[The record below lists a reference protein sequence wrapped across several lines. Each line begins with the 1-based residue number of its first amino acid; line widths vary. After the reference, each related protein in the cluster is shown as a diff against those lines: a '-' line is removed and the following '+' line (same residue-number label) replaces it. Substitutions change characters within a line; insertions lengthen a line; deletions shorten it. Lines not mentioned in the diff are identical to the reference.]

1 MNIRKIFSLGFY
13 GLLVISAM
21 LIPTRAQAQIDS
33 DDDDF
38 ELIKNLEIFH
48 TLMRDIR
55 IMYVEETSSGEL
67 IKTAMDKMLETLD
80 PYTVYYPE
88 SLVEDVRFMNTG
100 EYAGIGANVVKMKN
114 GYVVETVFKDSP
126 ADKAMLKVGDKIL
139 KINDKTT
146 ADKNMDELD
155 LLMKGEPGTSVKLD
169 IESAGAG
176 KTVTLKRAMIDVPNI
191 PYSGEIAPKIGYINL
206 SGFTQNC
213 GKEFRDAFVKLKNDK
228 KIEKLI
234 IDLRY
239 NPGGLLVEAVNIV
252 NLFVNKGEV
261 VVDMRGRVSE
271 WNKVFKA
278 ENAPL
283 DTEIPIVVLVN
294 GNSASAAEIVSGAL
308 QDLDRAVIIGE
319 KTYGKGLVQSTRD
332 LVFNSKMKVTT
343 AKYYIPSGRC
353 IQKLDYGHKD
363 STGKATRINETA
375 NKTFKTKNGRP
386 VKDAGGI
393 MPDIIVNSDTM
404 AYVVENLVDG
414 NIIFDYATRYQASHA
429 NIKEP
434 EQFTIS
440 DSEISDLK
448 EFAGSNLY
456 NYKTPADKELK
467 LLEMAIKDEY
477 KSETVLN
484 TIKTLKSQIEDLKK
498 KEFEENR
505 EQIRHA
511 MGTEIVRRYY
521 YDEGVIRY
529 SLKHDQFITKGI
541 EVLND
546 AVSYKKILSQK

>member
-146 ADKNMDELD
+146 ADKTMDELD

-404 AYVVENLVDG
+404 AYVVENLVDD

-434 EQFTIS
+434 EQFSIS

-498 KEFEENR
+498 KEFEKNR